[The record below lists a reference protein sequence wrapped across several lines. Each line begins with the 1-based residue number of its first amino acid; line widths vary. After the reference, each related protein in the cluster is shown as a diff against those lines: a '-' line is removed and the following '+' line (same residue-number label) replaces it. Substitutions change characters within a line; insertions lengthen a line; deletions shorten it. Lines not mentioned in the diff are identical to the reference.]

1 MVTRPSDQDEDEQAN
16 ASLAGPVVARGDV
29 VDEMNKRN
37 NLNVAPA
44 SLLPDAVLRVN
55 LGYNTTALR
64 VALADK
70 RIFDSRRRLLMRHV
84 DEPVSQHEFFA
95 LIMDYVKDDVSELV
109 SRWWSRPGS
118 AASERALKAA
128 VEVLPRV
135 TRSEDEEGGP
145 SG

>member
-16 ASLAGPVVARGDV
+16 ASLAGTGVAKGDV

-44 SLLPDAVLRVN
+44 NLVPDAVVRVN

-70 RIFDSRRRLLMRHV
+70 RVFDSRRRLLMRHV

-95 LIMDYVKDDVSELV
+95 LIMDYVKDDVPELV

-118 AASERALKAA
+118 AASERALRAA
-128 VEVLPRV
+128 VSVLPELPLGG
-135 TRSEDEEGGP
+135 EDEEGP
-145 SG
+145 TE